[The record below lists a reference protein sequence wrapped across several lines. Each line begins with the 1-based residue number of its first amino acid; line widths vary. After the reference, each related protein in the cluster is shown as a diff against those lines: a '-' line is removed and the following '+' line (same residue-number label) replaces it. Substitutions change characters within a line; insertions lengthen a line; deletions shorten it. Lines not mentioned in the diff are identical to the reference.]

1 MLRRVCGVHFFAG
14 IYRFAVRLDRK
25 DRLADV
31 VHHGVDADLR
41 LEHRHAHA
49 GDIIRGKRLCVAGQ
63 TLDIDL
69 LLPVRVTERHFAV
82 LLQRILAFH
91 VVIDAGLLAQP
102 KLVFPE
108 LRRVGQL
115 GLLAAAAEDQLRVA
129 PHGVVGAVV
138 AVVAGRQLAAG
149 HGVPVVAAFQLQRL
163 RAAGDIDLDMAA
175 GIRIDQLV
183 RAGLIHGHAVGVDDK
198 LRRVLFDRGR
208 VGIELRLVLHI
219 LVVPVVADADIRR
232 QLLGVHAGDV
242 IDRVGVRLHA
252 EALLVDLRLAV
263 YIGRERGQLVELV
276 QIERILR
283 DPVLLDAVCRVVQ
296 ADAVIEGELA
306 RPVHVGQVFPGLAA
320 LPDRQR
326 RVAPL
331 GIGGEICVGVVAG
344 RRTVGLV
351 DQLQLLRALGNVHAD
366 MAAVRRVKQLALVNL
381 HAVGVDLKLAAA
393 IDRVLASTL
402 LLPRPELGELH
413 ADIAVEFHGVQAG
426 DIVND
431 RCVRCNAEA
440 LFKQNRCR
448 RVAVHVDA
456 RAGITRLLRAGIA
469 RRVAV
474 PRIFGAVVLL
484 HAESRA
490 VRIVIMLRAHP
501 FHVGKDQL
509 LRILFQNQQRVAPL
523 GVGGEIRVGIV
534 AGRRAVG
541 LVDQL
546 QLLCTFGNVHADMA
560 AVRRVEQLAPVDLH
574 AVGVDLELAAALGIR
589 LHVAA
594 GLLPRLELGEFHA
607 DIAFKFHGVQAGNI
621 VNDRRVR
628 RDAEAFFKQNGRS
641 RIAVHVDAGA
651 GVARLL
657 RAGIARRV
665 AVPWIFGA
673 VVFLHAESRAVRVVI
688 VLRAHPF
695 QVREI
700 HAVSVCRGRP
710 PDSGICLCVGCH
722 AERRY
727 HAQQQRRSQQ
737 ERSDPFPILL
747 HAFPF
752 LFTYFS
758 YRTTEAQLTPPAAP
772 PR

>member
-1 MLRRVCGVHFFAG
+1 
-14 IYRFAVRLDRK
+14 
-25 DRLADV
+25 
-31 VHHGVDADLR
+31 
-41 LEHRHAHA
+41 
-49 GDIIRGKRLCVAGQ
+49 
-63 TLDIDL
+63 
-69 LLPVRVTERHFAV
+69 
-82 LLQRILAFH
+82 
-91 VVIDAGLLAQP
+91 
-102 KLVFPE
+102 
-108 LRRVGQL
+108 
-115 GLLAAAAEDQLRVA
+115 
-129 PHGVVGAVV
+129 
-138 AVVAGRQLAAG
+138 
-149 HGVPVVAAFQLQRL
+149 
-163 RAAGDIDLDMAA
+163 MAA

-232 QLLGVHAGDV
+232 QLFGVHAGDV

-306 RPVHVGQVFPGLAA
+306 RPVHVGQVFPSLAA

-381 HAVGVDLKLAAA
+381 YAVGVDLK
-393 IDRVLASTL
+393 
-402 LLPRPELGELH
+402 
-413 ADIAVEFHGVQAG
+413 
-426 DIVND
+426 
-431 RCVRCNAEA
+431 
-440 LFKQNRCR
+440 
-448 RVAVHVDA
+448 
-456 RAGITRLLRAGIA
+456 
-469 RRVAV
+469 
-474 PRIFGAVVLL
+474 
-484 HAESRA
+484 
-490 VRIVIMLRAHP
+490 
-501 FHVGKDQL
+501 
-509 LRILFQNQQRVAPL
+509 
-523 GVGGEIRVGIV
+523 
-534 AGRRAVG
+534 
-541 LVDQL
+541 
-546 QLLCTFGNVHADMA
+546 
-560 AVRRVEQLAPVDLH
+560 
-574 AVGVDLELAAALGIR
+574 LAAALGIR